1 MYPYT
6 YANKKIQ
13 SYASAYTQKHIQL
26 HLHGVCVVSITLM
39 YKGPEGCVKQD
50 SLLDQCR
57 RFKPTSLLFVILNL
71 QILKGTVLP
80 SSFFFFSEVLWLPVG
95 WTNNYKYWLALRQRA
110 LKHHL
115 GGGKNVPQVL
125 IHCLKAKSQQKTHN
139 RKELFL
145 PKDNFISHSHPQR
158 QSLLVAITCSS
169 GVPSCAR
176 HAVRGTAQN
185 VLTLSVFCSPILFSF
200 CS

>member
-50 SLLDQCR
+50 SLLDECR

-115 GGGKNVPQVL
+115 GGKKMFLKFSYIAWRQRASRKHTIERNYFYPKTISFPTL
-125 IHCLKAKSQQKTHN
+125 ILRDSPCL
-139 RKELFL
+139 L
-145 PKDNFISHSHPQR
+145 PLP
-158 QSLLVAITCSS
+158 VALAC
-169 GVPSCAR
+169 P
-176 HAVRGTAQN
+176 AVQGTLCGA
-185 VLTLSVFCSPILFSF
+185 LHKMY
-200 CS
+200 